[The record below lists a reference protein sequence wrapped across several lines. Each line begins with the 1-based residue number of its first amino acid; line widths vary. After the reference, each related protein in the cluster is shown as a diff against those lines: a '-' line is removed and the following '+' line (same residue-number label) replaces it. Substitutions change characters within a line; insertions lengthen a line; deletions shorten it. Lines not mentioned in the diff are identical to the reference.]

1 MFLVLRYTHF
11 GFLIISIHAKFG
23 KTYVVDTR
31 YGMRP
36 SDAPESRLG
45 IPVALWE
52 AQQPTKRL
60 QKTSREHPAQKTGP
74 RITATAEGK
83 MRHTCNGRNPL
94 ALVRLWHGKHNA
106 KSKSSKPYSRCAV
119 DTAIRRLRGR
129 TECGKSVGRHH

>member
-11 GFLIISIHAKFG
+11 GFLTISIHAKFG

-31 YGMRP
+31 YGNEAI

-60 QKTSREHPAQKTGP
+60 QKTSREHPAQKTGA
-74 RITATAEGK
+74 RITTAAEGK
-83 MRHTCNGRNPL
+83 IRHTCNSRNPL

-106 KSKSSKPYSRCAV
+106 KSKSS
-119 DTAIRRLRGR
+119 
-129 TECGKSVGRHH
+129 